1 MLVPSQIAGVIL
13 AGGRS
18 RRFGGG
24 DKGLSDL
31 GGKPV
36 LAHVIERFQPQVGR
50 LVLNAN
56 GDVSRFA
63 NFGLDVIADNES
75 PERGP
80 LSGILAALDWA
91 VQQSADFG
99 AIATVSTDVPFL
111 PSDLVQKLESARCE
125 GVAIASSDGQRHPT
139 IAIWPLSA
147 RPSVTEA
154 LQCGA
159 LSVDALATKL
169 KAVVVEF
176 TDREISGARLD
187 PFFNI
192 NTQNDLERARAL
204 TGQLQGRK

>member
-56 GDVSRFA
+56 GDMSRFA
-63 NFGLDVIADNES
+63 GFGLDVIADNES
-75 PERGP
+75 PECGP

-91 VQQSADFG
+91 AQQSADFK

-111 PSDLVQKLESARCE
+111 PADLVQKLESAR
-125 GVAIASSDGQRHPT
+125 
-139 IAIWPLSA
+139 
-147 RPSVTEA
+147 
-154 LQCGA
+154 GA
-159 LSVDALATKL
+159 GL
-169 KAVVVEF
+169 
-176 TDREISGARLD
+176 IARL
-187 PFFNI
+187 PI
-192 NTQNDLERARAL
+192 SLPVAHAAISTSCSTLSGSSRRICEAR
-204 TGQLQGRK
+204 